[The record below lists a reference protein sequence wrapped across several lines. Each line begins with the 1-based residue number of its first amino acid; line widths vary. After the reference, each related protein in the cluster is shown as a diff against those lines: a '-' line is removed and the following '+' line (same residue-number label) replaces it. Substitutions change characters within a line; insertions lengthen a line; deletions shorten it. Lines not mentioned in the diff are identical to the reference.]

1 MKKFAAVRH
10 QLPTM
15 PLRNLG
21 ICIAALPLIGGCAS
35 ADRPFIP
42 APLNIDARPAADNA
56 AELAARAGVMQ
67 TGVSRTPLPPA
78 PAKLTNEKV
87 SPVAPAT
94 NQVADIT
101 LAFDQIPL
109 PTLIQLVYGS
119 ALKKNY
125 SVDPQVSARQDLVTI
140 RTGAPQ
146 TASQVEATMRDLLK
160 SYRVAVIDAGGFLRI
175 VPDAGMGAYAAEIR
189 RGRAL
194 PDTPLP
200 LRPIFYNIEMQA
212 VSARDVAATLQ
223 QMFADKIKI
232 QPNAAQNALLLSGQ
246 SNDIDSAL
254 EAIQVLDQPMLRG
267 RQGVKVVPVYWSAE
281 ELSKRLTEVL
291 SAEGYFVGAPTQN
304 TSISILPVAAIN
316 GLIFFTLEP
325 AVMNHVLDWVREL
338 DRPGQIRGGGYF
350 TYPVKYTDAEDL
362 AKTLG
367 EIISGAAPA
376 TQVAGQGAA
385 RTPTRVVVNRATNSL
400 ILQGNAEEYTRWVGL
415 LQELDRPAKT
425 ALIEVTVAEVNLTKN
440 ESLGVEWLFNG
451 RNHTVTGGTLGGLGI
466 GSEGLTVTWLR
477 SLGDARAVLNALAS
491 DKKAKILSS
500 PRIMARN
507 GEQATITVGQD
518 VPILTSQQS
527 GSTTG
532 VGTSTGIISTIQYRN
547 TGVIL
552 KVRPI
557 IHSGDR
563 IEVEVS
569 QEVSSADATK
579 TGVNTS
585 PTFSTR
591 KIDTKLPMRDGAT
604 VLLGGL
610 MSETNS
616 VSDTGVPFL
625 KDIPVAGQL
634 FKTKSDAIVKTE
646 LIVLITPYVIRDDM
660 DAQSITD
667 AFRNRLG
674 PWAQAQD
681 SGGGVPQRP
690 APVAVLPSATQVTP
704 DMSTEA
710 AVPVPTPAL
719 PVQPPR
725 NQSIPVES
733 AAVNAASVKATDDGA
748 PASTVEPATPPTV
761 AKPAQRGTVD
771 PLSQAPSAARLNPD
785 GTIAGL
791 EGLPPPKPAQG
802 SLIKNNNTKASSGA
816 TSTKRKKRGE

>member
-1 MKKFAAVRH
+1 MNKLPARHLFPAYPVRY
-10 QLPTM
+10 LS
-15 PLRNLG
+15 G
-21 ICIAALPLIGGCAS
+21 CIVALPLLAGCAS
-35 ADRPFIP
+35 ADKPFIP
-42 APLNIDARPAADNA
+42 APLSHDPRLAPESAS
-56 AELAARAGVMQ
+56 ELAAQAGVMQ
-67 TGVSRTPLPPA
+67 TGVTRTPLPPVA
-78 PAKLTNEKV
+78 SKTSNEKP
-87 SPVAPAT
+87 SAPTAT
-94 NQVADIT
+94 GNQVADIT
-101 LAFDQIPL
+101 LAFDQLPL

-140 RTGAPQ
+140 RTGTPQ
-146 TASQVEATMRDLLK
+146 TAAQVQETMRMLLK
-160 SYRVAVIDAGGFLRI
+160 SYGVAVIDAGGFLRI
-175 VPDAGMGAYAAEIR
+175 VPDSGANAYSAEIR

-200 LRPIFYNIEMQA
+200 LRPIFYSVEMQA
-212 VSARDVAATLQ
+212 VGARDAAATLQ
-223 QMFADKIKI
+223 QMFGDKVKI
-232 QPNAAQNALLLSGQ
+232 QPNVVQNSLLLSGQ
-246 SNDIDSAL
+246 SGDIEAAL
-254 EAIQVLDQPMLRG
+254 EALQVLDQPLLRG

-291 SAEGYFVGAPTQN
+291 AAEGYYVGPPTSN
-304 TSISILPVAAIN
+304 PAVSILPVAAIN

-367 EIISGAAPA
+367 DIISGAAP
-376 TQVAGQGAA
+376 VAQGAA

-451 RNHTVTGGTLGGLGI
+451 RNHTVTGGTLGGLGLET
-466 GSEGLTVTWLR
+466 GGLTVTWLK
-477 SLGDARAVLNALAS
+477 SLTDARAVLNALAS

-518 VPILTSQQS
+518 VPIITSQQS
-527 GSTTG
+527 TSSTT
-532 VGTSTGIISTIQYRN
+532 VGTGTGILQTVQYRN

-563 IEVEVS
+563 VEVEVS
-569 QEVSSADATK
+569 QEVSSADTTK
-579 TGVNTS
+579 TGVNIS

-610 MSETNS
+610 MSENNS
-616 VSDTGVPFL
+616 VSDTGVPLL
-625 KDIPVAGQL
+625 KDIPIAGQL
-634 FKTKSDAIVKTE
+634 FKTKTDAVVKTE

-674 PWAQAQD
+674 AWAQTVGSSD
-681 SGGGVPQRP
+681 RVGGVAASRKVQVDAPPPSPKRVVPPPVPNDAMSPEMP
-690 APVAVLPSATQVTP
+690 AVSAPS
-704 DMSTEA
+704 
-710 AVPVPTPAL
+710 AVPVATQEPPAPEVVNTPI
-719 PVQPPR
+719 PP
-725 NQSIPVES
+725 
-733 AAVNAASVKATDDGA
+733 AVPQA
-748 PASTVEPATPPTV
+748 ATPPSV
-761 AKPAQRGTVD
+761 AKPTQSGAVD
-771 PLSQAPSAARLNPD
+771 PLSQEAKPAVLNPD

-791 EGLPPPKPAQG
+791 EGLPVPKAGPG
-802 SLIKNNNTKASSGA
+802 PVTKNSNTKAGAAA
-816 TSTKRKKRGE
+816 TSNKRKKRGE